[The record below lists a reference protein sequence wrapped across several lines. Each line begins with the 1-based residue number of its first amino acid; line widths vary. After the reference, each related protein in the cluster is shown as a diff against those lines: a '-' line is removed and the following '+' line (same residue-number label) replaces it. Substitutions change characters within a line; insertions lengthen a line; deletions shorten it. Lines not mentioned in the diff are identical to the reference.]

1 MRSFTGRWD
10 ICRSAGWWEPDEP
23 RGSRPV
29 LREAEGEIPSA
40 YSPDE
45 GPHLSCSDGPAISAD
60 EDQVTAA
67 LFLPYR

>member
-29 LREAEGEIPSA
+29 LREAEGEIPPA
-40 YSPDE
+40 YSPIHGGVWADR
-45 GPHLSCSDGPAISAD
+45 PAMYKYQILYYMA
-60 EDQVTAA
+60 T
-67 LFLPYR
+67 F